1 MLDVQLIRKN
11 FPVLGQMVY
20 EKPLVYFDNGATTQ
34 KPKQVIETLTN
45 LYAEQNSSVHR
56 AVHYLSS
63 QITERYEAARMVVK
77 DFIHAEKMQE
87 VIFTAGT
94 TASINLL
101 AFSFG
106 EAFINPD
113 DEILISEMEHH
124 SNIVPWQLLAKRKGA
139 KLKVIPINEMGEL
152 RMDKLEKLLN
162 GKTKLLALTHVS
174 NAIGTINPVK
184 EIIQKAHA
192 KNIPVLLDG
201 AQAIQHGNVDVHDL
215 DCDFYAFSGHK
226 VYGPNGIGV
235 LYGKEK
241 WLEKMPPYQGGG
253 DMISS
258 VSFENT
264 TFADLPLKFEAGTA
278 NYPAAIALAEGLNY
292 VSSIGRS
299 DIAVYEKKLLTYAT
313 EKFERIDGLKIYGNS
328 PDKISTISFLL
339 EGIHPQ
345 DIGLVLDK
353 LGIAVRSGNHCAQPL
368 MKSFGIEGTVRA
380 SLCFYNTEEEIDLL
394 CEGLEKIKQMF
405 A

>member
-11 FPVLGQMVY
+11 FPVLDQMVY

-106 EAFINPD
+106 EAFINRD

-124 SNIVPWQLLAKRKGA
+124 SNIVPWQLLAERKGA
-139 KLKVIPINEMGEL
+139 KLKVVPINEMGEL
-152 RMDKLEKLLN
+152 RMDKLDELLTE
-162 GKTKLLALTHVS
+162 KTKLLALTHVS

-253 DMISS
+253 DMIAS

-292 VSSIGRS
+292 VSSVGRS

-313 EKFERIDGLKIYGNS
+313 EKLEKIEGLKIYGNS

-353 LGIAVRSGNHCAQPL
+353 LGVAVRSGNHCAQPL
-368 MKSFGIEGTVRA
+368 MKSFGIDGTVRA

>member
-124 SNIVPWQLLAKRKGA
+124 SNIVPWQLLAERKGA

>member
-1 MLDVQLIRKN
+1 MLDVQAIRKN
-11 FPVLGQMVY
+11 FPVLDQMVY
-20 EKPLVYFDNGATTQ
+20 KKPLVYFDNGATTQ
-34 KPKQVIETLTN
+34 KPKHVIETLKT

-56 AVHYLSS
+56 GVHYLSS
-63 QITERYEAARMVVK
+63 QMTERYEAARIVVK

-87 VIFTAGT
+87 VIFTSGT

-124 SNIVPWQLLAKRKGA
+124 SNIVPWQLLAERKGA
-139 KLKVIPINEMGEL
+139 KLKVIPINESGEL
-152 RMDKLEKLLN
+152 RMDKLDKLLTE
-162 GKTKLLALTHVS
+162 KTRLLALTHVS

-192 KNIPVLLDG
+192 RNIPVLLDG
-201 AQAIQHGNVDVHDL
+201 AQAIQHGNVDVQDL

-226 VYGPNGIGV
+226 IYGPNGIGV
-235 LYGKEK
+235 FYGKEE

-253 DMISS
+253 DMIAS

-264 TFADLPLKFEAGTA
+264 TFAELPLKFEAGTA

-292 VSSIGRS
+292 VSSIGRQ
-299 DIAVYEKKLLTYAT
+299 DIAVYEKNLLAYAT
-313 EKFERIDGLKIYGNS
+313 EKLENIESLKIYGTS
-328 PDKISTISFLL
+328 PEKVSTISFLL
-339 EGIHPQ
+339 EGIHHQ
-345 DIGLVLDK
+345 DTGLVLDK
-353 LGIAVRSGNHCAQPL
+353 LGIAVRGGNHCAQPL
-368 MKSFGIEGTVRA
+368 MKSFGIEGTIRA

-394 CEGLEKIKQMF
+394 CEGLEKVKQMF

>member
-20 EKPLVYFDNGATTQ
+20 KKPLVYFDNGATTQ

>member
-1 MLDVQLIRKN
+1 MLDVQPIRKN

-20 EKPLVYFDNGATTQ
+20 NKPLVYFDNGATTQ
-34 KPKQVIETLTN
+34 KPKQVIEALKI

-56 AVHYLSS
+56 GVHYLSS
-63 QITERYEAARMVVK
+63 QMTERYEIARMVVK

-106 EAFINPD
+106 EAFIKQD

-124 SNIVPWQLLAKRKGA
+124 SNIVPWQLLAERKGA
-139 KLKVIPINEMGEL
+139 KVKVIPINELGEL
-152 RMDKLEKLLN
+152 RMDKLDELLTE
-162 GKTKLLALTHVS
+162 KTKLLALTHVS

-184 EIIQKAHA
+184 EIIQKAHSR
-192 KNIPVLLDG
+192 NIPVLLDG
-201 AQAIQHGNVDVHDL
+201 AQAIQHGNVDVQDL

-235 LYGKEK
+235 FYGKEE

-253 DMISS
+253 DMIAS
-258 VSFENT
+258 VSFENI

-299 DIAVYEKKLLTYAT
+299 DIANYEKKLLTYAT
-313 EKFERIDGLKIYGNS
+313 ENLEKIEGLKIYGNS

-345 DIGLVLDK
+345 DMGLILDK

-368 MKSFGIEGTVRA
+368 MKSFGIDGTIRA

-394 CEGLEKIKQMF
+394 CEGLEKVKQMF